1 LLAINFY
8 FTESIMTIRKIKRTA
23 LIALAVQQLS
33 NPAFAQTATSV
44 EPEATLPAV
53 NVKSSR
59 EQAPTYNLPTAVSA
73 TKIEAPLRDIPQTV
87 NVVPQTLLRDQ
98 GVRSMQDVLKAV
110 PGIGLSHGDGQ
121 RDQVTIRGFSAIAD
135 QFVDGMRD
143 DALYF
148 RDLSNIEQVE
158 VIKGPASV
166 LYGRGS
172 SGGLINRIS
181 KKPGIDKHEI
191 SVQVGNWNQRRG
203 EFDLARD
210 YGESGVAFRVTGAL
224 ERADSYRDQQFL
236 KREALSPSLSIKLG
250 ADTSLLMQGEYL
262 SDRRVT
268 DFGVPSHRGL
278 PVDVA
283 ASTYYGAAN
292 AKDIDYSKSRVSAL
306 GFTLEHRFNSQWSAR
321 NALRHYNYS
330 LDRNNTLVGSVNETA
345 QTASLNR
352 SNVRREEDG
361 YFNQS
366 ELVQKTTLAGMP
378 HQLLYGVEIG
388 KQHKDQLFRTKNG
401 IATVSLFNPVAPVVP
416 FNVTT
421 APATDNLGIFSV
433 ASVYAQDLVTLSERW
448 KALAGI
454 RFDKF
459 DQETQERRAGQSN
472 LNRTDRAWSPRAG
485 LVYQPT
491 QNQSYYGS
499 FSKSFQPSGESFA
512 LAANNAQLAPEVTTN
527 KEIGAKLDVL
537 DGRASATASLFQLE
551 RINIKASDPVTN
563 QLIPIGVQRTNGLE
577 LTFSGDLAHGWQIWT
592 GYSYLDARVTSSIA
606 KDDGQFIQ
614 GKRATLTPVHSAN
627 LWLTKAFGHGF
638 GAGAGMNYVGDRFAN
653 PGNTVT
659 LPSYATADAMA
670 YYRMA
675 RLDLQLNLM
684 NVFNR
689 DYIVAGHGS
698 SKNLNLPG
706 APRSVQLTARY
717 NF

>member
-1 LLAINFY
+1 MAIKKTKLALLVALAI
-8 FTESIMTIRKIKRTA
+8 
-23 LIALAVQQLS
+23 QQLS
-33 NPAFAQTATSV
+33 KPAFAQTASPTESDV
-44 EPEATLPAV
+44 TLPEV
-53 NVKSSR
+53 TVRSSR
-59 EQAPTYNLPTAVSA
+59 ELPPTYNPPTAVSA

-87 NVVPQTLLRDQ
+87 NVVPQSLLRDQ
-98 GVRSMQDVLKAV
+98 GVRSMQDVLKSV

-121 RDQVTIRGFSAIAD
+121 RDQATIRGFTAIAD
-135 QFVDGMRD
+135 QFIDGLRD

-148 RDLSNIEQVE
+148 RDLSNIKQVE

-172 SGGLINRIS
+172 SGGLINRIT
-181 KKPGIDKHEI
+181 KKPGIDKTEV
-191 SVQVGNWNQRRG
+191 SAQVGSWYQRRG
-203 EFDLARD
+203 EFDVARN
-210 YGESGVAFRVTGAL
+210 YGDNGVAFRVTGAL

-236 KREALSPSLSIKLG
+236 KREALSPSLSVKLG
-250 ADTSLLMQGEYL
+250 ADTKLLIQGEYL
-262 SDRRVT
+262 ADRRVT
-268 DFGVPSHRGL
+268 DFGVPSFRGL
-278 PVDVA
+278 PVDVP

-292 AKDIDYSKSRVSAL
+292 AKDFDYTQSLVTAF
-306 GFTLEHRFNSQWSAR
+306 GFTLDHRFNSEWSVR
-321 NALRHYNYS
+321 NAFRHYNYS

-352 SNVRREEDG
+352 SNVKRQEDG
-361 YFNQS
+361 YFNQT

-388 KQHKDQLFRTKNG
+388 KQNKDQVFRTQTN
-401 IATVSLFNPVAPVVP
+401 IATVSLFNPAAPVVP
-416 FNVTT
+416 FTVTA
-421 APATDNLGIFSV
+421 APSTDNLGILTV

-448 KALAGI
+448 KALAGV
-454 RFDKF
+454 RYDKF
-459 DQETQERRAGQSN
+459 DQETKERRIGQSN

-491 QNQSYYGS
+491 QNQSYYVS
-499 FSKSFQPSGESFA
+499 YSKSFQPSGESFA
-512 LAANNAQLAPEVTTN
+512 LAANNAQIAPEVTTN
-527 KEIGAKLDVL
+527 NEIGAKFDLL
-537 DGRASATASLFQLE
+537 DGHASATASLFHLE
-551 RINIKASDPVTN
+551 RTNIKASDPATN
-563 QLIPIGVQRTNGLE
+563 QLIPIGVQRTNGVE
-577 LTFSGDLAHGWQIWT
+577 LTFTGDLSHGWQIWS

-606 KDDGQFIQ
+606 KDDGEFIL
-614 GKRATLTPVHSAN
+614 GKRPTLTPVHSAN
-627 LWLTKAFGHGF
+627 LWLTKALGHGF

-659 LPSYATADAMA
+659 LPSYITADAMA
-670 YYRMA
+670 YYRVA
-675 RLDLQLNLM
+675 GLDLQLNLM

-689 DYIVAGHGS
+689 KYIVAGHGS